1 MGHSFLLQIQYH
13 LQFLILNDLF
23 KIQFHPEPFQPGD
36 RYPEVSEH
44 GAYLW
49 FALLSHARETNL
61 ACTIHRE
68 LYALLQRSRHNNYN

>member
-1 MGHSFLLQIQYH
+1 MDVPTLKLDIINGRSLKFMVGFSDRTLFSITNST
-13 LQFLILNDLF
+13 QFLILNDLF

-49 FALLSHARETNL
+49 FALLSHARET
-61 ACTIHRE
+61 
-68 LYALLQRSRHNNYN
+68 